1 MHPAAGQTAV
11 PHPGPRLATCRPSLR
26 TAVLPLR
33 LAKGCPSY
41 QIHLDASRF
50 WSLEDPLFWAPGPS
64 SHSTCPSVG
73 AGAGPYPGH
82 TVPTYTGALDVSVLR
97 RV

>member
-1 MHPAAGQTAV
+1 MHPAADQTAV

-26 TAVLPLR
+26 TAVLPLC

-50 WSLEDPLFWAPGPS
+50 WSLEDPLF
-64 SHSTCPSVG
+64 
-73 AGAGPYPGH
+73 
-82 TVPTYTGALDVSVLR
+82 
-97 RV
+97 